1 MSCSLSLA
9 NYWNWPVV
17 DLQAFKRKTQLSA
30 ERVGNQH
37 TTFKTQNIE
46 KQMPVLFKI
55 VKAPETENITGK
67 KCYYYTEISQIV
79 FKNFI
84 LFIRKGTINKKDK
97 WAMPEA
103 LIWMTWPI

>member
-1 MSCSLSLA
+1 
-9 NYWNWPVV
+9 
-17 DLQAFKRKTQLSA
+17 
-30 ERVGNQH
+30 
-37 TTFKTQNIE
+37 
-46 KQMPVLFKI
+46 MPVLFKI

-97 WAMPEA
+97 
-103 LIWMTWPI
+103 